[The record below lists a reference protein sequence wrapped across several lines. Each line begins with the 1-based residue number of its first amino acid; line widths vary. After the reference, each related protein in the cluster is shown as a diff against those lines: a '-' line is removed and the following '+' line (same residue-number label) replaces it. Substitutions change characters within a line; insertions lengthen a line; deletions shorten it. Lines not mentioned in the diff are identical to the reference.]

1 MSIVKPVRPEVRVVG
16 VFTSPRIS
24 NGEAWAAEMD
34 ANTRSL
40 NRLTWLMERLPKISR
55 RLDEWLIDRSARLVA
70 DGDRI
75 EDVGRKH
82 LDDPF
87 WWSAHYDGS
96 EF

>member
-1 MSIVKPVRPEVRVVG
+1 MSVVKPVRPVIEVGR
-16 VFTSPRIS
+16 FTSAIIS

-40 NRLTWLMERLPKISR
+40 KRLTWLMDHLPNWPWLTIRIVERSV
-55 RLDEWLIDRSARLVA
+55 RLIAK
-70 DGDRI
+70 GDRI

-82 LDDPF
+82 RDDPF
-87 WWSAHYDGS
+87 WWKQHYDGS